1 MILKRLR
8 HETRELHMALE
19 ERLPLL
25 SPELSV
31 GDYRALLRRFHGY
44 YAPLEE
50 GLVKAGRWREIGLD
64 CPERLK
70 VGALERDL
78 AVLGDDSARIAA
90 LPRCA
95 NLPEVESLA
104 GSLGCFYVI
113 EGATLGGQ
121 IISRHLLQNLNLTPE
136 TGCAFFSGYGA
147 ETGSRWKAF
156 GEILTNATREG
167 DGDAIV
173 ASANRTFST
182 LSEWLFRN
190 DFPPS

>member
-1 MILKRLR
+1 
-8 HETRELHMALE
+8 MALE

-31 GDYRALLRRFHGY
+31 EGYRELLRRFHGY
-44 YAPLEE
+44 YAPLERE
-50 GLVKAGRWREIGLD
+50 LVEAGRWREIGLD
-64 CPERLK
+64 YPERLK

-78 AVLGDDSARIAA
+78 AVLGDDAVEIAA
-90 LPRCA
+90 LARCGD
-95 NLPEVESLA
+95 LPEVESLA

-121 IISRHLLQNLNLTPE
+121 IISRHLLQNLDLTPE
-136 TGCAFFSGYGA
+136 RGCGFFSGYGA
-147 ETGSRWKAF
+147 ETGPRWKAF
-156 GEILTNATREG
+156 GEILTNATREE

-173 ASANRTFST
+173 ASANRTFAT

-190 DFPPS
+190 DFLSS